1 MIKVFYENIFNIFNK
16 LFNLDDTETKLLL
29 LIGYIGIFTLVL
41 GILMIYS
48 RWLGMWITGLCFIL
62 SILFLQS
69 DSLIKELLEFHLN
82 NKFSNDLIMACRYL
96 GSLVLF
102 LFGLLSLAYSQNYNE
117 IYNFH
122 NKHII
127 SFINKVKGK

>member
-48 RWLGMWITGLCFIL
+48 RWLGMWITGLYFIL

-102 LFGLLSLAYSQNYNE
+102 LFGLLSLAYSQNYSK

-127 SFINKVKGK
+127 SLFKKTK